1 MIERV
6 LQELLQRAGETTVP
20 DYRNL
25 IDILADIT
33 VSDEDLPAP
42 EKRKNEFIRFGKR
55 SADGSVVSP
64 SPPFF
69 VFIHTILIMFS
80 LENSENKTKSV
91 LCPIPRGEY
100 STRTLSC
107 RSLSAVTQSNRYFSS
122 EMEKRKNEFIRF
134 GKRKNEFIR

>member
-1 MIERV
+1 MHPIVLVSLLAGVALSCDLTNVPEGSKDLAEKVCTLEKEMRVIERV

-55 SADGSVVSP
+55 SADG
-64 SPPFF
+64 
-69 VFIHTILIMFS
+69 
-80 LENSENKTKSV
+80 
-91 LCPIPRGEY
+91 
-100 STRTLSC
+100 
-107 RSLSAVTQSNRYFSS
+107 

-134 GKRKNEFIR
+134 GKRKNEFIRFGRSMPVEGEMLKRKNEFIRFG